1 MLVCSVAVMS
11 VRRII
16 QTFHDW
22 QLTGEPMVLA
32 TVYDTAGSTYSK
44 PGQRILIRGNADY
57 QGLVSGGCLEGD
69 LAERAR
75 SVLDNGDPAA
85 VTYDMRDEADDIFG
99 LGVGCNGMIRVFLQ
113 ALYKE
118 ERYEP
123 FATIAGRL
131 LADQPSSAATVIAS
145 GNPGLPAGSTLI
157 WPQSFAAADEC
168 VAPAFKE
175 LLGGCKDVLASG
187 SSRFDTRDD
196 GLAVVY
202 SLLKP
207 VPRLLVLGA
216 GLDAVPVVSIASE
229 LGWRVS
235 VADHRPAYLE
245 SKEFTGAECAV
256 LVVPSELARDFSV
269 KDFDA
274 VIVMSHHLRTDQI
287 YLAQLAESAIPYI
300 GVLGPP
306 ARKERLLEALGEAG
320 NRLALCLKGPVGLD
334 IGADSP
340 ESIALSLI
348 SEIHAVLK
356 GAGGRALTGR

>member
-1 MLVCSVAVMS
+1 M
-11 VRRII
+11 
-16 QTFHDW
+16 
-22 QLTGEPMVLA
+22 
-32 TVYDTAGSTYSK
+32 
-44 PGQRILIRGNADY
+44 
-57 QGLVSGGCLEGD
+57 
-69 LAERAR
+69 
-75 SVLDNGDPAA
+75 
-85 VTYDMRDEADDIFG
+85 
-99 LGVGCNGMIRVFLQ
+99 
-113 ALYKE
+113 
-118 ERYEP
+118 
-123 FATIAGRL
+123 
-131 LADQPSSAATVIAS
+131 
-145 GNPGLPAGSTLI
+145 
-157 WPQSFAAADEC
+157 
-168 VAPAFKE
+168 
-175 LLGGCKDVLASG
+175 
-187 SSRFDTRDD
+187 
-196 GLAVVY
+196 
-202 SLLKP
+202 
-207 VPRLLVLGA
+207 LGA

-348 SEIHAVLK
+348 AEIHAVLK